1 MKRWLQ
7 FVLVAALVLPTV
19 TFADEGDDIDWEIT
33 EGKIQAA
40 ELNMIDELCVEVD
53 KKLQNSSEILSRLGQ
68 TLDPI
73 VFSSYLGRWQFIKQT
88 RKSVDRTNIDSDLKK
103 MLVLKDLMN
112 KLISDLNSY
121 VK

>member
-1 MKRWLQ
+1 MKKWLQ

-19 TFADEGDDIDWEIT
+19 TIADENDDIDWEIT

-53 KKLQNSSEILSRLGQ
+53 KKLQSSSEILSRLGQ
-68 TLDPI
+68 TMDPI

-112 KLISDLNSY
+112 KLISELNSY